1 MSHTPRERAS
11 TAEGKTIKNK
21 DEILQLL
28 KALWLP
34 KRVLIIHCPGHWKKK
49 KERKKVARDN
59 NLVSKAAK
67 KVALKETAASKLT
80 VTLPKP
86 PNRNLPECPAYS
98 EEEIKW
104 ATKQPMSL
112 CSEDW

>member
-1 MSHTPRERAS
+1 
-11 TAEGKTIKNK
+11 
-21 DEILQLL
+21 
-28 KALWLP
+28 
-34 KRVLIIHCPGHWKKK
+34 
-49 KERKKVARDN
+49 VARDN